1 MDEKFEKSWKFYT
14 LIIDWIKFS
23 DTKAAAILAINGVI
37 FGLIFRNIFEI
48 MQNFPEKNLYVGLS
62 IIFGII
68 TGILS
73 IFYCVYCLFPNTGNN
88 KPSIFFFGHISK
100 NYSNVE
106 DYKKDFQKIISLN
119 PMLNLQI
126 SEQIWEVSR
135 IALNKYERVKWAMI
149 FLGFTIVFLIIPILI
164 LFGKWIWS

>member
-37 FGLIFRNIFEI
+37 FGLVFRNIFEI
-48 MQNFPEKNLYVGLS
+48 MQNFPEKNLYISLS

-73 IFYCVYCLFPNTGNN
+73 IFCSVYCLFPNTNHT
-88 KPSIFFFGHISK
+88 KPSIFFFEHIASYNDVK
-100 NYSNVE
+100 EYN
-106 DYKKDFQKIISLN
+106 KDFHKTISG
-119 PMLNLQI
+119 PWLNLQV
-126 SEQIWEVSR
+126 SELIWEISK
-135 IALNKYERVKWAMI
+135 IASTKYKRVKWAMM
-149 FLGFTIVFLIIPILI
+149 FLGLTIILLMIPLII
-164 LFGKWIWS
+164 LFGKFI